1 MIDPVLMIVFIAL
14 AFILGLTLGAGA
26 IEYDRVEKEV
36 AERREEIEDK

>member
-26 IEYDRVEKEV
+26 IEYDRVEKEGKNH
-36 AERREEIEDK
+36 EQKKK